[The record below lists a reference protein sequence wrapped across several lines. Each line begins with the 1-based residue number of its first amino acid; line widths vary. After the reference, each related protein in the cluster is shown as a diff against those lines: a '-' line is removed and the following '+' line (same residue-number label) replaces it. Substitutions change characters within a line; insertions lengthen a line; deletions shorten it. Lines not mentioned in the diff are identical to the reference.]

1 MYSRSDP
8 VGATRAGVEA
18 VWGRR
23 MPPGLLER
31 GPSENTHTQNRPGG
45 RRGNAIMNSPAA
57 TGYSPSEET
66 RSELVEALRALLPA
80 DGTAF
85 AILSVGE
92 AKPGDLH
99 PEEAALISPSAVA
112 TKRTS
117 FTLGRNAAAQTLR
130 AIGIVPAPPVLQG
143 KGKNPLWPDQVV
155 GSITHCEPWTI
166 SVVARASAA
175 KALGVDLED
184 VRRVQNPDIGE
195 VICTRNEMEWIA
207 GSEDQLGS
215 LIMVF
220 SAKEAMYK
228 AYYPFCRR
236 YFDFTDAELAWDPA
250 GGGFCGHLLTDL
262 DKDHPRGHQ
271 FRVSCQR
278 VGSLVLSLLI
288 EA

>member
-1 MYSRSDP
+1 
-8 VGATRAGVEA
+8 
-18 VWGRR
+18 
-23 MPPGLLER
+23 
-31 GPSENTHTQNRPGG
+31 
-45 RRGNAIMNSPAA
+45 MNSPAA
-57 TGYSPSEET
+57 VGSFPNEQT
-66 RSELVEALRALLPA
+66 RSQLAEALRAILPA
-80 DGTAF
+80 QGTAF
-85 AILSVGE
+85 AILAVPD
-92 AKPGDLH
+92 AKPADLH
-99 PEEAALISPSAVA
+99 PQEAALISPSTVA
-112 TKRTS
+112 AKRTS

-130 AIGIVPAPPVLQG
+130 AIGIDPAPPVLQG
-143 KGKNPLWPDQVV
+143 KGKNPLWPEQAV

-166 SVVARASAA
+166 CVAAKGSAA

-195 VICTRNEMEWIA
+195 VICTRSEMEWIA

-236 YFDFTDAELAWDPA
+236 YFDFTDAELAWDLA
-250 GGGFCGHLLTDL
+250 MGGFRGHLLTDL

-278 VGSLVLSLLI
+278 VGSLVLSVLV
-288 EA
+288 EV